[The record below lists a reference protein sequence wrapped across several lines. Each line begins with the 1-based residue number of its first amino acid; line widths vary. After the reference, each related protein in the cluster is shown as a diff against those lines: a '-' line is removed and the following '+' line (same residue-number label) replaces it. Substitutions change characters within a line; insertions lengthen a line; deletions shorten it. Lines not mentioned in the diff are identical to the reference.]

1 MRTISRVS
9 IAIGISTLTLLSPTS
24 ARAQKTTYDYSHHFN
39 LARMRTFAFRD
50 VAPENTVSAK
60 TTTYDSPFVDQRT
73 QEAVQAQLESRGM
86 KRDDANPDV
95 YVVTRRTYK
104 TEYTVYGGYDWG
116 PWGYGWGGPWGYGYP
131 RYGYAWGGWGGWGPA
146 YVDEEIRGTL
156 TVDIEDAES
165 GALVWRGVGSK
176 HVHEHSKPASRT
188 RRANELV
195 ADIFKNF
202 PPLPR

>member
-1 MRTISRVS
+1 MRTISRLP
-9 IAIGISTLTLLSPTS
+9 IALAIGISALTTTTAL
-24 ARAQKTTYDYSHHFN
+24 AQKSYDYSRRYN
-39 LARMRTFAFRD
+39 LARMHTFAFKE
-50 VAPENTVSAK
+50 VAPANTATAK
-60 TTTYDSPFVDQRT
+60 TTTYDSPFVDART
-73 QEAVQAQLESRGM
+73 QEAVQAQLESRGLR
-86 KRDDANPDV
+86 RDDADPDV

-131 RYGYAWGGWGGWGPA
+131 RYGYAWGGWGGGWGPA

-156 TVDIEDAES
+156 TIDIEDAES
-165 GALVWRGVGSK
+165 GALVWRGVGEK
-176 HVHEHSKPASRT
+176 HVHEHSKPSSRT